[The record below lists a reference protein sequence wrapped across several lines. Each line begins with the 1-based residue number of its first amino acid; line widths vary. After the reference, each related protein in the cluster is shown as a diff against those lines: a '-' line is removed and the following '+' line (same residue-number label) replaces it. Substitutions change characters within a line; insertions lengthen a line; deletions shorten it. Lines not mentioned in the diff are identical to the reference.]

1 MDVPTSRRRA
11 TGAPAAE
18 VAAAEPA
25 GTDGADGSV
34 PRGGGRA
41 GAGAPGGKDAGGARS
56 GSRGTRS
63 SKGGGKSAARTG
75 GRRAIERRS
84 GGRVSVTQANPLA
97 LSRQEMG
104 LLTKRLLVLALSDIT
119 RDDHDLEPIRITAWE
134 YAQIF
139 NIRGKSIY
147 NRIEDSA
154 RELLE
159 QTVQIKEP
167 NGDWIMFQWVS
178 EARYDSGRDSKDKLA
193 CIELKIHDKLKPYLL
208 QLRRDFSIIPTDQL
222 LSFESFNSMRL
233 FEVLYTASY
242 GGEKRHLDFD
252 VDDLKLR
259 LGLDGKYERFK
270 DFTYVLDK
278 AQGEFAKYT
287 SLTFTYE
294 GRKVG
299 RKYQNVSI
307 VIEKN
312 DVFQPRVR
320 LPDSIARRVQREGD
334 TEAQLRALQAADALR
349 DVGWALDPDR
359 SVAQHGAQRVIDVVR
374 YARSLQRKSEQTG
387 RPIANLAGFVHSL
400 LQQGIEPPPA
410 EPEVVDARLTR
421 DAVRGIVSGIVDAF
435 DQQRRERAKAAWEA
449 LSADQRDLVHTLMQA
464 TGHRFTLERIEAA
477 GWTGP
482 LYEANRIDVLLS
494 HGFLTLPPYL
504 SDVVAYADHGDLLDE
519 YPAED
524 RQRLLAELREAG
536 A

>member
-1 MDVPTSRRRA
+1 MVDVERSKRSPQRTAGPA
-11 TGAPAAE
+11 TISLPLTAANELDDSPMGLGAE
-18 VAAAEPA
+18 VAR
-25 GTDGADGSV
+25 GS
-34 PRGGGRA
+34 PRGPRKGGR
-41 GAGAPGGKDAGGARS
+41 S
-56 GSRGTRS
+56 GP
-63 SKGGGKSAARTG
+63 KSVAKAAAR
-75 GRRAIERRS
+75 RSIERRT
-84 GGRVSVTQANPLA
+84 GARVAVTQANPLA

-159 QTVQIKEP
+159 QTVQVKEP

-270 DFTYVLDK
+270 DFMYVLDR
-278 AQGEFAKYT
+278 ARDEFQRYT
-287 SLTFTYE
+287 SLSFTYE

-307 VIEKN
+307 LIEKN

-320 LPDSIARRVQREGD
+320 LPDSIARRVKREGD
-334 TEAQLRALQAADALR
+334 GEAKLRALQASDALR
-349 DVGWALDPDR
+349 DLGWSLDPDA
-359 SVAQHGAQRVIDVVR
+359 SVRQYGAQRVIDVVR
-374 YARSLQRKSEQTG
+374 YARSLERKAAQTG
-387 RPIANLAGFVHSL
+387 RPISNLAGFVHSL
-400 LQQGIEPPPA
+400 LQQGIEPPQA
-410 EPEVVDARLTR
+410 EVDAVDARLTR
-421 DAVRGIVSGIVDAF
+421 EALRGIVAGVQEAF
-435 DQQRRERAKAAWEA
+435 HQQRRDRARAAWQV
-449 LSADQRDLVHTLMQA
+449 LTDDQRQLVHTLMQA
-464 TGHRFTLERIEAA
+464 TLHKFSLERIERD
-477 GWTGP
+477 GWQGA
-482 LYEANRIDVLLS
+482 LYEVSRLDVLAT
-494 HGFLTLPPYL
+494 HGFVTLPPHL
-504 SDVVAYADHGDLLDE
+504 QDVIAFVDHDDLLAE
-519 YPAED
+519 YQPDD
-524 RQRLLAELREAG
+524 RVRLLNELREA
-536 A
+536 AA